1 MAKELL
7 QPVEKEIDLPSGGTK
22 TFILSKFPAIAGRE
36 IIAKYPLSG
45 MPKLGDYGVNEE
57 TMFKLMNYVAIRG
70 ANGEPVRLS
79 TRDLID
85 NHCETW
91 EVLARVEFEMLKLN
105 CSFFA
110 DGRAS
115 RFLEGFA
122 QKALGSATKMLTAFS
137 EQLSNLEKQPSKNSG
152 KTTP

>member
-1 MAKELL
+1 MARELL
-7 QPVEKEIDLPSGGTK
+7 QPVETEISLPGGGSK
-22 TFILSKFPAIAGRE
+22 TFILSKFPAIVGRE

-57 TMFKLMNYVAIRG
+57 TMFKLMNHVAIKG

-85 NHCETW
+85 NHCESW
-91 EVLARVEFEMLKLN
+91 EVLARVEFEMLKMN

-122 QKALGSATKMLTAFS
+122 QKALASATKMLTAFS
-137 EQLSNLEKQPSKNSG
+137 EQLSSLEKRASKNSE
-152 KTTP
+152 KTTH